1 MTAIVILPSDS
12 ELPVHRREYRI
23 DHPGDEVV
31 AIEKFLL
38 RYHRVPE
45 KVFVW
50 RGVCYIELAEGEK

>member
-1 MTAIVILPSDS
+1 MTAIVILPNDS

-31 AIEKFLL
+31 AIALFNA

-50 RGVCYIELAEGEK
+50 RGTCYIELREGEK